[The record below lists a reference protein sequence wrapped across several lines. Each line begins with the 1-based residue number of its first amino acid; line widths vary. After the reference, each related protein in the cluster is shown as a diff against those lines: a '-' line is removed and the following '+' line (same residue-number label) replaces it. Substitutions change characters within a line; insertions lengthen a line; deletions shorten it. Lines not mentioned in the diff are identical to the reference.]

1 LGGDLD
7 VNDKNIILKNEPGS
21 DSTATGLIV
30 SVTVDDASSVIGS
43 PLFMA
48 ADGNMDRAN
57 ADSNAT
63 APCVALA
70 LEAAN
75 GTKKVL
81 LIGTMRLDSWAW
93 TTGPG
98 ELGLIYLAASA
109 GTLTQTKPT
118 GTDDVV
124 QPVGWALSDDCIFF
138 CPSLFYATHT

>member
-1 LGGDLD
+1 
-7 VNDKNIILKNEPGS
+7 
-21 DSTATGLIV
+21 
-30 SVTVDDASSVIGS
+30 
-43 PLFMA
+43 
-48 ADGNMDRAN
+48 MDRAK

-63 APCVALA
+63 APCTALA

-93 TTGPG
+93 TMGPG

-138 CPSLFYATHT
+138 CPSLFYATHV